1 MELPDSGALPRWTDL
16 RDRYRQALTSASYL
30 GLLAFGLRL
39 GQPSAWRACLAL
51 IAGVGLLAW
60 ASSYKRARAIADV
73 ATSRIGSAA
82 QGYVE
87 IVGRASTTPS
97 ELIVSPLSGIACIWY
112 RYRVYSKDGN
122 RGEWREIDSG
132 TSATTFEI
140 ADGTGACRVDPEHAE
155 VVSPERRVTYRDGDK
170 LVEELLFAGS
180 PIYVLGAFCTV
191 HGPQTASSL
200 SEDVG
205 ALLATWKRDPV
216 ELRRRFDLDGNGE
229 IDLREW
235 EVARRL
241 ATRTVEKQHRD
252 IRDLGEVHLMRAPS
266 DSRLYLISALPPH
279 RIRRTFLW
287 WSLFHLAVALVG
299 AVALLGRWH

>member
-39 GQPSAWRACLAL
+39 GQPAAWRACLAL

-132 TSATTFEI
+132 TSATTF
-140 ADGTGACRVDPEHAE
+140 
-155 VVSPERRVTYRDGDK
+155 SPDQ
-170 LVEELLFAGS
+170 A
-180 PIYVLGAFCTV
+180 
-191 HGPQTASSL
+191 
-200 SEDVG
+200 
-205 ALLATWKRDPV
+205 
-216 ELRRRFDLDGNGE
+216 
-229 IDLREW
+229 
-235 EVARRL
+235 
-241 ATRTVEKQHRD
+241 ATR
-252 IRDLGEVHLMRAPS
+252 GEFAKMLYRAL
-266 DSRLYLISALPPH
+266 SR
-279 RIRRTFLW
+279 
-287 WSLFHLAVALVG
+287 
-299 AVALLGRWH
+299 